1 MTAREIAPRLPVS
14 EQISPEDATQ
24 LAAAAVRSILR
35 AELDGQDAD
44 MAGMVR
50 AIGSGGHLRRGGARR
65 DVQTAV
71 CHAGAMPSGVADHRP
86 APMDHIPRHHARP
99 GVQHRWAQMAG
110 PARGTWFTGVD
121 ADGTTET
128 GETAFAMIDAVP
140 PHIAVPAPVADDGD
154 RPCQLPVK
162 RGKIELAKIDHCGKP
177 LPSFPPWRTDGTRP
191 NAIAPLPKHRMPP
204 GCHRRAAPRGLK
216 WMAKPN
222 AIAAA
227 HP

>member
-14 EQISPEDATQ
+14 EQISPEDATE

-35 AELDGQDAD
+35 AERDGQDGD

-50 AIGSGGHLRRGGARR
+50 TIGSGGHLRCGGARR
-65 DVQTAV
+65 DVQTVV
-71 CHAGAMPSGVADHRP
+71 CHAGAMLSGVADHRP
-86 APMDHIPRHHARP
+86 APIDHIPGHEARP
-99 GVQHRWAQMAG
+99 RVQRRWAQRVG
-110 PARGTWFTGVD
+110 PARSASFTEVD

-140 PHIAVPAPVADDGD
+140 PPIAVPAPVADDGD
-154 RPCQLPVK
+154 RPCQVPVK
-162 RGKIELAKIDHCGKP
+162 RGKIGLAKIGHGGKP
-177 LPSFPPWRTDGTRP
+177 LPSFPPWRTHGTRP

-204 GCHRRAAPRGLK
+204 GGYRRAAPRGLK